1 MRRREFIALL
11 TLPFLP
17 GPASAETTIRRVGFL
32 GANTQQTAGHLAEVF
47 IARLNELGWREG
59 KNLVIVY
66 RWAAGQTAKFKE
78 LADELVA
85 ERVEVIVT
93 SGTVPTQAAR
103 QATRTVPIVMASS
116 ANIAGIGLVDGLAR
130 PGGNVTGLTF
140 APVDTVGKRLE
151 FLQAVVP
158 GLRRIGVLHNADANL
173 EEVAAVRTIAP
184 SLGLTA
190 EEFPF
195 RELRDLEKIA
205 ASKTRSEIG
214 GLFVNSDPL
223 VFVNRVAINAFALRE
238 RLPTVHRL
246 QEYAVDGGLISY
258 GPHFPDFFR
267 RAADYVDKILKGAKP
282 ADLPI
287 EGPTVIRLV
296 INLKTA
302 KALGLEIPPTLLA
315 RADEVI
321 E

>member
-1 MRRREFIALL
+1 MRRREFIAIL

-17 GPASAETTIRRVGFL
+17 GAASAQTAIRRVGFL
-32 GANTQQTAGHLAEVF
+32 GANTPQTAGHLAEVF
-47 IARLNELGWREG
+47 VARLNELGWREG

-116 ANIAGIGLVDGLAR
+116 ANIAGLGVVESLAR

-158 GLRRIGVLHNADANL
+158 GLRTLAALYNADANL
-173 EEVAAVRTIAP
+173 EEIVAVRTIAP
-184 SLGLTA
+184 SLGLTV

-195 RELRDLEKIA
+195 RELRDLDNIA

-282 ADLPI
+282 AELPI